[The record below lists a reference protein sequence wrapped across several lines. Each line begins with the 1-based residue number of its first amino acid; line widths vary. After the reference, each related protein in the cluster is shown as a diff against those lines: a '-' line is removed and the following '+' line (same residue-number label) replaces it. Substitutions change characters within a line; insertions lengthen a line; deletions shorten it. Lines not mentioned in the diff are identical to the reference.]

1 MTFYCV
7 NTTLLLPLAIVDVTL
22 CHCTICR
29 NGHTEVVKYLLRE
42 GRCSPNAA
50 NKYGRTP
57 LAVTPSGHP
66 AVIRELLR
74 HGAHA
79 TNIYKHYGKQ
89 LPKGCPRKP
98 TESAVK
104 VFIVGKQGM
113 GKSTLTTA
121 LKEEGGIMTY
131 VMKRVRQVSGIE
143 INTAGVIPH
152 DIYSRTFGRTTIYD
166 FAGHEEF
173 YSGHDVMLRSS
184 IAGSPAVFLLVSNL
198 RLSDEEFRQSI
209 MSWLAFLENQ
219 DVPKDPKPHIIIV
232 GSHVDEVTPADVENK
247 EAIVSSL
254 LFSSFHF
261 SGFVPI
267 DCRYAESPFMTKLR
281 KQLLESC
288 STLRYKTEISVNCH
302 CLYLYL
308 LDQFQNLPAIRV
320 REALNN
326 IQEESGKSH
335 SSESGILSCIPD
347 DPTHLCRLLQ
357 DLHERGN
364 ILLLRDTEN
373 FKNSWIILD
382 GEAILSHVTGTVFAQ
397 NPSDFKKCMNVA
409 TSTGVVPFSKIQS
422 NFPNLDS
429 GMIVEFL
436 CHFEFCHEVLD
447 TEGQQLLQVATA
459 LITSDASINQEDVE
473 ICSSSPVIGER
484 FFFFPHLLKIDVP
497 GKVWEPSDE
506 FSYYSGWIL
515 ECSDPD
521 KFLTHRF
528 LHVLLLR
535 LAFAFALAPDADSS
549 STDHLAIQRKCSIWK
564 NGIHWG
570 DRSGT
575 EALVEVVNVRKTV
588 NVILRCSK
596 GKEIECVRLRSSLI
610 HKIVNLKNELCS
622 GVPTSELFVH
632 PSDAACY
639 PLKSVVHLKLVSYAE
654 LATAITEAKGNVVS
668 RSGQTMDL
676 NMFLYFEPYAHLGEQ
691 ILQQLFDEENSV
703 ESKKTV
709 SDEFLHYLAE
719 SVHQKSTLKFI
730 DLFKPSSAL
739 FLERMHQDCPGP
751 THVLVKLLKM
761 WRGGSEGSYQCLHK
775 KLDKY
780 SVFAGRHPLVC

>member
-7 NTTLLLPLAIVDVTL
+7 STAGLLLPTIVDVTL
-22 CHCTICR
+22 CHCTIYR
-29 NGHTEVVKYLLRE
+29 RGYTEVVKYLLRE
-42 GRCSPNAA
+42 GHCNPNATS
-50 NKYGRTP
+50 KGGRIP
-57 LAVTPSGHP
+57 LAVTPSWRP
-66 AVIRELLR
+66 AVIRELIR

-79 TNIYKHYGKQ
+79 ANIYKDYGKE
-89 LPKGCPRKP
+89 LPEGCPRKP

-121 LKEEGGIMTY
+121 LKKEGGIMTY
-131 VMKRVRQVSGIE
+131 VMKRMRQVSGIE
-143 INTAGVIPH
+143 INTAGIIPH
-152 DIYSRTFGRTTIYD
+152 DIHSKTFGHATIYD

-198 RLSDEEFRQSI
+198 SLSDEEFNQSI

-219 DVPKDPKPHIIIV
+219 DVPKNPKPHIINV

-247 EAIVSSL
+247 EALVSSL

-261 SGFVPI
+261 AGFVPI
-267 DCRYAESPFMTKLR
+267 DCRYAESPSMTKLR

-288 STLRYKTEISVNCH
+288 STLRHKTEISVNCH

-308 LDQFQNLPAIRV
+308 LDQFRILPAIKV
-320 REALNN
+320 REVLDK
-326 IQEESGKSH
+326 IQEECGKSQ

-364 ILLLRDTEN
+364 ILLLRDTGN
-373 FKNSWIILD
+373 YKNSWIILD
-382 GEAILSHVTGTVFAQ
+382 REAILSHVTGTVFAQ

-409 TSTGVVPFSKIQS
+409 TSTGVVPFSKLQS

-447 TEGQQLLQVATA
+447 KEGQQLLQVATG
-459 LITSDASINQEDVE
+459 LIASDAVISQEDVE
-473 ICSSSPVIGER
+473 IPSSSPVTGER

-506 FSYYSGWIL
+506 FTYYSGWIL

-575 EALVEVVNVRKTV
+575 EALVEVVNIRKTV
-588 NVILRCSK
+588 NVMIRCTKSK
-596 GKEIECVRLRSSLI
+596 ELECIKLRSSLI
-610 HKIVNLKNELCS
+610 QKILSLRNELCS
-622 GVPTSELFVH
+622 GVPTRELFVY

-639 PLKSVVHLKLVSYAE
+639 PLKSMVYLKVVSCAE
-654 LATAITEAKGNVVS
+654 LATAITEAEGNVVS
-668 RSGQTMDL
+668 RSGRTMDIDML
-676 NMFLYFEPYAHLGEQ
+676 LYFEPYVRLGEQ
-691 ILQQLFDEENSV
+691 ILQQMFDVGSRKV
-703 ESKKTV
+703 I
-709 SDEFLHYLAE
+709 SDNFLHLLAE
-719 SVHQKSTLKFI
+719 SIHQKNRFI
-730 DLFKPSSAL
+730 ELFKPSSAL
-739 FLERMHQDCPGP
+739 TLERLHQACPGP
-751 THVLVKLLKM
+751 THVLVEVFKI
-761 WRGGSEGSYQCLHK
+761 WRDHTKGSYQCLHK
-775 KLDKY
+775 KLDQY
-780 SVFAGRHPLVC
+780 SVFAGRNLLVSLFC

>member
-22 CHCTICR
+22 CHCTIICR

-42 GRCSPNAA
+42 GRCNPNAA
-50 NKYGRTP
+50 SKNGTTP
-57 LAVTPSGHP
+57 LAVTPSKYP

-74 HGAHA
+74 YGAHT

-131 VMKRVRQVSGIE
+131 VMKRMRQVSGIE

-184 IAGSPAVFLLVSNL
+184 IAGSAAVFLLVANL
-198 RLSDEEFRQSI
+198 SSSDEEFRQSI
-209 MSWLAFLENQ
+209 LSWLAFLENQ
-219 DVPKDPKPHIIIV
+219 GIPEDPKPHIIIV

-261 SGFVPI
+261 GGFVPI

-281 KQLLESC
+281 KHLLESC
-288 STLRYKTEISVNCH
+288 STLRHKTEISVNCH

-308 LDQFQNLPAIRV
+308 LDQFRILPAIKV
-320 REALNN
+320 REAVDK
-326 IQEESGKSH
+326 IEEESGKSQ

-347 DPTHLCRLLQ
+347 DHTHLCRLLQ

-364 ILLLRDTEN
+364 ILLLRDTGN

-382 GEAILSHVTGTVFAQ
+382 GEAILSHVTGTVFAP
-397 NPSDFKKCMNVA
+397 NPDDFKKCMNVA

-422 NFPNLDS
+422 NFPDLDS

-447 TEGQQLLQVATA
+447 KEGQQLLQVATG
-459 LITSDASINQEDVE
+459 LIASDAVISQEDVE
-473 ICSSSPVIGER
+473 IPNSSPVTGER

-506 FSYYSGWIL
+506 FTYYSGWIL

-549 STDHLAIQRKCSIWK
+549 STDHLVIQRKCSIWK

-575 EALVEVVNVRKTV
+575 EALVEVVNARKTV
-588 NVILRCSK
+588 GVILRCTK
-596 GKEIECVRLRSSLI
+596 GKELEGVRLRSSLI
-610 HKIVNLKNELCS
+610 RKIVSLKNELCS
-622 GVPTSELFVH
+622 GVPTRELFVH
-632 PSDAACY
+632 PSGATCY
-639 PLKSVVHLKLVSYAE
+639 PLKSMVKVVSYAE
-654 LATAITEAKGNVVS
+654 LATAITEAEGNVVS
-668 RSGQTMDL
+668 RSGRTMDI
-676 NMFLYFEPYAHLGEQ
+676 NMLLYFEPYAHLGER
-691 ILQQLFDEENSV
+691 ILQQLFDV
-703 ESKKTV
+703 ESQKV
-709 SDEFLHYLAE
+709 ISDTFLHLLAE
-719 SVHQKSTLKFI
+719 NIHQKNRFI
-730 DLFKPSSAL
+730 ELFKPSNTL
-739 FLERMHQDCPGP
+739 TLERLHQVCPGP
-751 THVLVKLLKM
+751 THILVEVFKI
-761 WRGGSEGSYQCLHK
+761 WRDRTEGSYQCLHK
-775 KLDKY
+775 KLDQY
-780 SVFAGRHPLVC
+780 SVFAQRNPLVG